1 LQNTVGSRAFQNAR
15 LQKKLKKQSEVL
27 LPAALA
33 AYREGRHAD
42 AQAIC
47 SRVLHDLPDHFDAQ
61 HLLGVSQLD
70 SGRFEEARQT
80 LERAIAIDQRS
91 AEAFSN
97 FGMALFKLRR
107 YEEARVYQERAIAL
121 KPTFAMAQTNLGNTL
136 LRLGQVEQAIEAH
149 ERAIRLK
156 PDYADAY
163 CNRGM
168 AELMLKRYEK
178 AAQCFDRTLSFQP
191 RHLEAIVGKG
201 LVSIEL
207 RHFDEAY
214 ELLTIALAASP
225 NMPEILAHR
234 GRLHL
239 HFGRFD
245 EAQTDFDAALAL
257 SPDLELAWR
266 GRAQLGTLRNNTAQ
280 AIFACNKVLEKNP
293 RSEIAITLLGAC
305 FASQGEVVSAIDH
318 FDRALEIKPDY
329 EDAITKKI
337 FTLDFLPE
345 AGFEIQQAARKYWWD
360 AIGSAL
366 PRQALVARPLDPQKR
381 IVVGYVSSDFRSH
394 SAAFAFLPVLK
405 NHDRSNFQ
413 INCYS
418 CSPIRDAVTTKFQSL
433 VDVWVDALRL
443 SDDELANRICADGV
457 DILVDLS
464 GHSAGNRLAV
474 FARKPAPIQ
483 VTAWGHAAGTGVPTI
498 DYFFADPVTVPEAA
512 RRFFVEKIYDL
523 PCLITMD
530 PILHLYPSALPI
542 IQNGY
547 VTFGVFNR
555 VDKISEGALAL
566 WVRLLRSIAGS
577 KIVVKHGALDDLL
590 LRDGLIA
597 RFAAHGISEERVV
610 CLGSTIRDQHL
621 RAFESIDIA
630 LDPFP
635 QNGGISSW
643 EALYMGV
650 PIVAKMGNGASS
662 RITAAI
668 LKALGLDD
676 WVADDDESYFSIAQ
690 KFAAMPSY
698 LERLRAELPARIA
711 SSPSGNVEV
720 YTRAVEEGYRL
731 FWTEY
736 CSSEAAR

>member
-1 LQNTVGSRAFQNAR
+1 
-15 LQKKLKKQSEVL
+15 
-27 LPAALA
+27 
-33 AYREGRHAD
+33 
-42 AQAIC
+42 
-47 SRVLHDLPDHFDAQ
+47 LPDHFDAQ

-530 PILHLYPSALPI
+530 PILHLYPSALPM

-720 YTRAVEEGYRL
+720 YTRAVEEGYRR